1 MIKNLLR
8 ATSLQS
14 AAWKKQSKRIT
25 LMENPV
31 KRYTCRARRSES
43 AYISIIF
50 CVLHTNV
57 SYHWQYGERLQK
69 TFILNYLLD
78 QVPLELNR
86 FLDLESLSHQN
97 FVLVKNLLKS
107 QEFHWILSTD
117 ACIAFAQQVVF
128 EMGAYLRV
136 DGSYWNSCKLIP
148 W

>member
-1 MIKNLLR
+1 MQPERNRAKELLW
-8 ATSLQS
+8 
-14 AAWKKQSKRIT
+14 WKIQWKDIHVELEDQKV
-25 LMENPV
+25 L
-31 KRYTCRARRSES
+31 
-43 AYISIIF
+43 SIIF

-57 SYHWQYGERLQK
+57 SYHWQYGERFQK